1 MISGL
6 LVLNKPTGVSSGNF
20 IRKLKP
26 IINNSK
32 IGHSG
37 TLDPLAS
44 GVILA
49 CIGQMTRFTNFLASE
64 KKTYV
69 AEMMFGFKTN
79 TGDLDGQ
86 IIEEINFIPKISD
99 FKKVLKNYTGII
111 NQEAPIFS
119 SLKYKGK
126 PMYEYARKNKVIP
139 KKERMI
145 TISKIDLLSA
155 KDNKFKILVECGK
168 GTYIRS
174 LVNDI
179 ALDLKSTAVLSS
191 LKRIDSAKH
200 QIEDAY
206 EIDSIT
212 EHNISR
218 KIISMGDALKCIDE
232 IQCPPEIIDRIKKGQ
247 KIYLK
252 GAELKS
258 KHLRLFD
265 KNKDFVGI
273 LNNSNG
279 LVSPKRLISI
289 EN

>member
-69 AEMMFGFKTN
+69 AEMMFGFKTS

-126 PMYEYARKNKVIP
+126 PMYKYARKNKVIP

-145 TISKIDLLSA
+145 TISKIDLLSVN
-155 KDNKFKILVECGK
+155 DNKFKILVECGK

-212 EHNISR
+212 KHNISR

-232 IQCPPEIIDRIKKGQ
+232 IQCPPEIIDRIRKGQ

-265 KNKDFVGI
+265 KNKVFVGV